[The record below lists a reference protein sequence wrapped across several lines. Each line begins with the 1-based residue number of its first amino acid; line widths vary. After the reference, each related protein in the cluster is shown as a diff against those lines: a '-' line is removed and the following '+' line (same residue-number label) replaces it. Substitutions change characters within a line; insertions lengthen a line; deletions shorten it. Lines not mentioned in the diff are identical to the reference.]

1 MPTRTL
7 ALMVASA
14 VLLAGLPSYAAPAQ
28 VDPPSVDLT
37 LGPGGSATLTKKVTT
52 PTIPPNPDIVLL
64 GDTTGSM
71 IDVLANVAAN
81 AEAIAGQVMDTQPTA
96 KFAVAQYKH
105 HNDGALAFSVNQALT
120 GSQEAVHAGTQK
132 WVDQAEGG
140 GIPASDF
147 VNALYQIA
155 SGAIA
160 FRPDSSRI
168 VAWFGDSHSEDPSIG
183 HTMGQAIA
191 ALKAKDIRVIAVPIA
206 GTDGGGLDS
215 LGQASAITSQTG
227 GVMMP
232 GTSPGAVAQAIL
244 DGLEN
249 LDATVTHQQVGCAP
263 QLTTSL
269 SPASKTVPSGQAV
282 EFTETIGVKEGT
294 KPGTYSCKV
303 KFLVNGA
310 QHDLVQT
317 ITVRVPGIV
326 VRDVVTREGKIV
338 KLPVQLDRASTTPI
352 TVHYKTVDGT
362 ATAGTDYKAAE
373 DDLTFT
379 PGQTSKTVHLQILS
393 DKEYKEGNETFSV
406 QFTQGA
412 TVVGTAKVTIK
423 ERHSGSCGATAVKLL
438 NQDVVAANS
447 GEHGC
452 DTDSKTAA
460 GTKVGAG
467 PVSVQ
472 VSAVSAKTGKAAA
485 STSVGSVKITVLGQV
500 VEIGVIESH
509 ASASCDTGKP
519 VARSTVGSLKVN
531 GSEVDVGS
539 GPVTVPLVA
548 GKLKL
553 NSTTRTADSVTQR
566 AVVLDTALT
575 DLVIGEARAGCAK

>member
-1 MPTRTL
+1 
-7 ALMVASA
+7 MVASA
-14 VLLAGLPSYAAPAQ
+14 VLLAGLPTYAAPAK

-52 PTIPPNPDIVLL
+52 PIIPPNPDIVLL

-71 IDVLANVAAN
+71 IDVLAGVAAN

-96 KFAVAQYKH
+96 QFAVAQYKH
-105 HNDGALAFSVNQALT
+105 HNDGALAFSVNQSLT
-120 GSQEAVHAGTQK
+120 GSVGAVHAATQE
-132 WVDQAEGG
+132 WVGQAEGG

-147 VNALYQIA
+147 VNALYQVA

-168 VAWFGDSHSEDPSIG
+168 VAWFGDSHSEDPSLG

-249 LDATVTHQQVGCAP
+249 LDATVTHQQVDCAP

-269 SPASKTVPSGQAV
+269 SPASKAVPSGQAV
-282 EFTETIGVKEGT
+282 EFTETIGVKEGA
-294 KPGTYSCKV
+294 KPGTYHCKA

-317 ITVRVPGIV
+317 ITVRVPGV
-326 VRDVVTREGKIV
+326 VVHDVLTYEGKTVKMPV
-338 KLPVQLDRASTTPI
+338 KLDKASTTPI

-362 ATAGTDYKAAE
+362 ATAGSDYKAAE
-373 DDLTFT
+373 GDLTFT
-379 PGQTSKTVHLQILS
+379 PGQLAKQIQLQILP
-393 DKEYKEGNETFSV
+393 DRDYEEGKETFGV
-406 QFTQGA
+406 EFTQGG
-412 TVVGTAKVTIK
+412 TVIATAKVTIK
-423 ERHSGSCGATAVKLL
+423 EHNGGSCGASAIRLL
-438 NQDVVAANS
+438 DKDVVAAGS
-447 GEHGC
+447 GKHGC
-452 DTDSKTAA
+452 DTDSSSVAA
-460 GTKVGAG
+460 KKLGAG
-467 PVSVQ
+467 PVAVQ
-472 VSAVSAKTGKAAA
+472 VSAVSAKTGKGAS

-500 VEIGVIESH
+500 VEIGAIESH
-509 ASASCDTGKP
+509 ATAACGTGKP
-519 VARSTVGSLKVN
+519 SAGSRVGSVRIN
-531 GSEVDVGS
+531 GSEVEVGS
-539 GPVTVPLVA
+539 GPVTIPLPA

-553 NSTTRTADSVTQR
+553 NSTTTTADSVTRR
-566 AVVLDTALT
+566 AVTLDTVLT
-575 DLVIGEARAGCAK
+575 DLVIGESRAGCVK